1 MSLVISAVCE
11 VCTNNHSGALMSLA
25 KAIVANKNVTIKA
38 PSDWID
44 LIGIHPL
51 LHTENLSSAPEQ

>member
-1 MSLVISAVCE
+1 
-11 VCTNNHSGALMSLA
+11 MSLA
-25 KAIVANKNVTIKA
+25 KAIVGNKNVTIKA

-51 LHTENLSSAPEQ
+51 LHTENLSSALEQ